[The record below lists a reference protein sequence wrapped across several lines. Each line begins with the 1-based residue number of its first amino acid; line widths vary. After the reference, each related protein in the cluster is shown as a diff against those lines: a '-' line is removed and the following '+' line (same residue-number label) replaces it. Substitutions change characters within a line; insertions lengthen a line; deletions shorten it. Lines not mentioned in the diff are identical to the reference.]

1 MKLGLGKK
9 STQANRRRFSKIFS
23 RYYDS
28 LWRLG
33 KSTYSGCNFLISNP
47 LYWSLLISV
56 VNKLIYISHFSRLLL
71 YNLTLTVK
79 CTWPLLTF
87 TEHSIQDF
95 IHSRCGGSR
104 SCCRIGSSIQR
115 HRRTRW
121 HSMHLV
127 HWEWFHF
134 SIGGTNKVI
143 NVNMIRTFD
152 RTLKRNHKKRRSCFW
167 PKLPIKC

>member
-1 MKLGLGKK
+1 MYIPYISSLALKK
-9 STQANRRRFSKIFS
+9 SWLKRTGEDFRRFFRDIVIVFE
-23 RYYDS
+23 DF
-28 LWRLG
+28 G
-33 KSTYSGCNFLISNP
+33 KSTYGGCNFLISNP
-47 LYWSLLISV
+47 LYWWLLISV
-56 VNKLIYISHFSRLLL
+56 VNKLIYNSHFSRLLL

-127 HWEWFHF
+127 HWEWFHLCLE
-134 SIGGTNKVI
+134 GI
-143 NVNMIRTFD
+143 N
-152 RTLKRNHKKRRSCFW
+152 
-167 PKLPIKC
+167 